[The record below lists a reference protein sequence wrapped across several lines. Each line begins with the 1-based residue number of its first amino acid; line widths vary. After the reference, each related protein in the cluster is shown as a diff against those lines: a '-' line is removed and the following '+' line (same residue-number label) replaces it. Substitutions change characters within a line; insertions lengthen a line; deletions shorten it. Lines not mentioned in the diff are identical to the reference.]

1 MAEAK
6 EGRMRNLHVDGGR
19 LWASLMAMAEIGALP
34 GGGCRRLALTDEDRA
49 GRDLFV
55 RWAEAAGCTVTV
67 DRMGNIFARRAGR
80 DDSLPPVVTGS
91 HLDTQPHG
99 GRFDGVYGVL
109 AGLEVVRCLNDRGI
123 ETEAPIEVSV
133 WTNEEGTRFPRSM
146 VASGVFGGK
155 YDLEAALAITDAEG
169 RSLGAELARIG
180 YAGEAPCGGRPFAAF
195 FEAHIEQG
203 PVLEAEGRIIG
214 IVTGAQGQRWYDAVL
229 TGQDSHA
236 GTTPMPMRRDAVF
249 GMARL
254 ISAVEALVAEHAPQA
269 VGTVGE
275 IRVVPNSRNTVP
287 GRVEFSIDLRHPDPA
302 ALDRMHG
309 ELHRRLP
316 QIATAAG
323 LELDLRDVVQVPQI
337 RFDPDC
343 IAAVRDAAAA
353 LGLPAREM
361 LSGAGHDAM
370 YISRVAPAAMIFV
383 PCAGGLSHNE
393 AEAADPGHL
402 AAGCDVLLHAMLAR
416 AGIAAG

>member
-1 MAEAK
+1 
-6 EGRMRNLHVDGGR
+6 MRNLNVDGDR
-19 LWASLMAMAEIGALP
+19 LWSSLMAMAEIGALP
-34 GGGCRRLALTDEDRA
+34 GGGCRRLALTDEDKA

-55 RWAEAAGCTVTV
+55 RWAEAAGCTVTI
-67 DRMGNIFARRAGR
+67 DCMGNIFARRPGR
-80 DDSLPPVVTGS
+80 NDDLPPVVTGS

-109 AGLEVVRCLNDRGI
+109 AGLEVLRTLNDRDI
-123 ETEAPIEVSV
+123 VTEAPLEVSV

-155 YDLEAALAITDAEG
+155 YALDEALAIADAEG
-169 RSLGAELARIG
+169 RTLGAELARIG
-180 YAGEAPCGGRPFAAF
+180 YAGSAPCGGRPFDSF
-195 FEAHIEQG
+195 FEVHIEQG
-203 PVLEAEGRIIG
+203 PVLEAEGKTIG

-249 GMARL
+249 GMAHL
-254 ISAVEALVAEHAPQA
+254 IAAVEALVAEHAPGA

-275 IRVVPNSRNTVP
+275 IRVIPNSRNTVP
-287 GRVEFSIDLRHPDPA
+287 GRVEFSIDLRHPDAA
-302 ALDRMHG
+302 ALERMHG

-316 QIATAAG
+316 EIAVSAG
-323 LELDLRDVVQVPQI
+323 LDLELRDVVQVPEI
-337 RFDPDC
+337 RFDAGC

-353 LGLPAREM
+353 LDLPAREM

-393 AEAADPGHL
+393 AEAADPDHL

-416 AGIAAG
+416 AGVPGG

>member
-1 MAEAK
+1 MQIPRVN
-6 EGRMRNLHVDGGR
+6 GDR

-34 GGGCRRLALTDEDRA
+34 NGGCCRLALTDEDKA

-55 RWAEAAGCTVTV
+55 RWAEAAGCAISV

-80 DDSLPPVVTGS
+80 DEGRPPVVTGS

-109 AGLEVVRCLNDRGI
+109 AGLEVVRTLNDHDLR
-123 ETEAPIEVSV
+123 TEAPLEVTV
-133 WTNEEGTRFPRSM
+133 WTNEEGTRFPLSM

-155 YDLEAALAITDAEG
+155 YSLEEALAIRDAGG
-169 RSLGAELARIG
+169 RTLGAELARIG
-180 YAGEAPCGGRPFAAF
+180 YAGDLPCGGRPFAAF
-195 FEAHIEQG
+195 LEAHIEQG
-203 PVLEAEGRIIG
+203 PILEAEGRTIG
-214 IVTGAQGQRWYDAVL
+214 IVTGAQGQRWYDATL

-249 GMARL
+249 GLARL
-254 ISAVEALVAEHAPQA
+254 VAAVEALVARHAPLA

-275 IRVVPNSRNTVP
+275 IRVSPNSRNTVP
-287 GRVEFSIDLRHPDPA
+287 GRVDFTIDLRHPEPERLEA
-302 ALDRMHG
+302 MHR
-309 ELHRRLP
+309 ELHRTLP
-316 QIATAAG
+316 ELAATAG
-323 LELDLRDVVQVPQI
+323 LGLDLRDVVQVPQI
-337 RFDPDC
+337 QFDPGC
-343 IAAVRDAAAA
+343 IAAVREAAAA

-361 LSGAGHDAM
+361 LAGAGHDAM

-393 AEAADPGHL
+393 AEDATPADL
-402 AAGCDVLLHAMLAR
+402 AAGCDVLLHAMLQLAGQVR
-416 AGIAAG
+416 AGQAGA

>member
-1 MAEAK
+1 MQ
-6 EGRMRNLHVDGGR
+6 NLQVDGDR

-34 GGGCRRLALTDEDRA
+34 GGGCRRLALTDEDKA

-55 RWAEAAGCTVTV
+55 RWAKAAGCTVTV
-67 DRMGNIFARRAGR
+67 DRMGNIFARRPGR
-80 DDSLPPVVTGS
+80 DNSLPPVVTGS

-155 YDLEAALAITDAEG
+155 YDLEEALAITDLEG

-203 PVLEAEGRIIG
+203 PVLEAEGRTIG

-236 GTTPMPMRRDAVF
+236 GTTPMAMRRDAVF
-249 GMARL
+249 GMAHL
-254 ISAVEALVAEHAPQA
+254 IAAVEALVAEHAPQA

-302 ALDRMHG
+302 ALLRMHG

-316 QIATAAG
+316 EIAAAAG
-323 LELDLRDVVQVPQI
+323 LELDLRDVVQVPEI
-337 RFDPDC
+337 RFDADC

-370 YISRVAPAAMIFV
+370 Y
-383 PCAGGLSHNE
+383 
-393 AEAADPGHL
+393 
-402 AAGCDVLLHAMLAR
+402 
-416 AGIAAG
+416 